1 LELALLGFFFVCW
14 LAALASFVGLLPIAG
29 LLDLGLYQYYG
40 LAAFLGWL
48 SGNVYLQRSGRVPKL
63 LKRRLML
70 VYLMGTPGLLYLIR
84 ALAPLTTQA
93 MAPLAPLYASGVFAI
108 FFLVP
113 VTLKGS
119 FGAPGPGDQGA

>member
-1 LELALLGFFFVCW
+1 MEIALLGFFFVCW

-48 SGNVYLQRSGRVPKL
+48 SGNVYLHRAQRVPKP

-70 VYLMGTPGLLYLIR
+70 VYLLGTPGFLYLVR
-84 ALAPLTTQA
+84 ALAPITTQA
-93 MAPLAPLYASGVFAI
+93 LAPLAPLYASGVFAVL
-108 FFLVP
+108 FLVP

-119 FGAPGPGDQGA
+119 FGSPRPGS

>member
-1 LELALLGFFFVCW
+1 LELVLLGVFFVCW
-14 LAALASFVGLLPIAG
+14 LAALAAFGGLLPLAG
-29 LLDLGLYQYYG
+29 LLDLGLYQFYG

-48 SGNVYLQRSGRVPKL
+48 AGNVYLHRARQVPKP

-70 VYLMGTPGLLYLIR
+70 IYLLGTPGFLYLVR

-93 MAPLAPLYASGVFAI
+93 IAPLAPLYASGVFAI
-108 FFLVP
+108 LFLVP

-119 FGAPGPGDQGA
+119 FGSPRTGNP

>member
-1 LELALLGFFFVCW
+1 MELGLLGFFFVCW

-48 SGNVYLQRSGRVPKL
+48 AGNVYLQRAQRVPKPL
-63 LKRRLML
+63 RRRLML
-70 VYLMGTPGLLYLIR
+70 VYLLGPPGLLYLVR

-93 MAPLAPLYASGVFAI
+93 FAPLAPLYASGVFAI

-113 VTLKGS
+113 LSLKGS
-119 FGAPGPGDQGA
+119 FGSSRPES

>member
-48 SGNVYLQRSGRVPKL
+48 TGNVYLQRAQRVPKP

-70 VYLMGTPGLLYLIR
+70 VYLLGTPGFLYLVR
-84 ALAPLTTQA
+84 ALAPITTQA
-93 MAPLAPLYASGVFAI
+93 IAPLASLYASGVFAI

-119 FGAPGPGDQGA
+119 FGTSQPRT

>member
-1 LELALLGFFFVCW
+1 MELVLLGFFFLCW

-40 LAAFLGWL
+40 LAASLGWL
-48 SGNVYLQRSGRVPKL
+48 AGNVYLKRAQRVPKPL
-63 LKRRLML
+63 RLRLML
-70 VYLMGTPGLLYLIR
+70 VYLLGTPGLLYLVR
-84 ALAPLTTQA
+84 ALASLPSQA
-93 MAPLAPLYASGVFAI
+93 FAPLVPLYGSGVFAI

-119 FGAPGPGDQGA
+119 FGQRESRS

>member
-1 LELALLGFFFVCW
+1 MELALLGFFFVCW
-14 LAALASFVGLLPIAG
+14 LAALASFVGLLPAAG

-48 SGNVYLQRSGRVPKL
+48 AGNVYLQRARRVPKP

-70 VYLMGTPGLLYLIR
+70 IYLMGPPGLLYLIR

-93 MAPLAPLYASGVFAI
+93 IAPLAPLYASGVFAI

-119 FGAPGPGDQGA
+119 FGAPRPGD